1 MSQQSIEFHIQ
12 ENDYFGTLATVL
24 DLIRQ
29 DLDRREYGRHSAT
42 LARLRD
48 NLMYLQH
55 FHGIC
60 HLKSRA
66 KMRKHAKIPTNCVS
80 GMKVNA

>member
-29 DLDRREYGRHSAT
+29 DLDTREYRRHSVA
-42 LARLRD
+42 LAALC
-48 NLMYLQH
+48 NELMYLQRSH
-55 FHGIC
+55 RIEALASKC
-60 HLKSRA
+60 
-66 KMRKHAKIPTNCVS
+66 
-80 GMKVNA
+80 